1 MNNEATSIC
10 ALCDE
15 CNQVLFAIF
24 HKHLRN
30 DNCQAERKRGA
41 HFQGANNECHPRFSI
56 KRQVDL
62 IVIIIVVVGAESV
75 HWLTSRALVRRRETM
90 REGGRYGT
98 REGGRRRSRSS
109 LLARTSYVHW
119 TARESD
125 AVRWRA
131 DTYSDRRSRRQHC
144 WDIILRVFLGGQTG
158 REGRTASRRRRVTQP
173 LYFV

>member
-1 MNNEATSIC
+1 MSATKSSLLFSI
-10 ALCDE
+10 
-15 CNQVLFAIF
+15 N
-24 HKHLRN
+24 RN

-62 IVIIIVVVGAESV
+62 IVIIIVVAGAESV

-90 REGGRYGT
+90 REGGREGDMARG
-98 REGGRRRSRSS
+98 REAAEVPLLGSS
-109 LLARTSYVHW
+109 HALRTHW
-119 TARESD
+119 TARGSD

-158 REGRTASRRRRVTQP
+158 REEWRASRRRRVTQP

>member
-1 MNNEATSIC
+1 MSANKISW
-10 ALCDE
+10 
-15 CNQVLFAIF
+15 LFSLNIRGTIIA
-24 HKHLRN
+24 
-30 DNCQAERKRGA
+30 KRSEKEGA

-75 HWLTSRALVRRRETM
+75 HWLTSRALVRRRRETM

-98 REGGRRRSRSS
+98 RGRPPEVPLASR
-109 LLARTSYVHW
+109 THFVHW

-158 REGRTASRRRRVTQP
+158 REEWRASRRRRVAQP

>member
-10 ALCDE
+10 ALRDE

-62 IVIIIVVVGAESV
+62 IVIIIVVAGAESV

-90 REGGRYGT
+90 REGGDM
-98 REGGRRRSRSS
+98 
-109 LLARTSYVHW
+109 AR
-119 TARESD
+119 
-125 AVRWRA
+125 
-131 DTYSDRRSRRQHC
+131 
-144 WDIILRVFLGGQTG
+144 G
-158 REGRTASRRRRVTQP
+158 REAAEVPLLGSSHALRRLDADGPRKRRGSLEGRH
-173 LYFV
+173 LF

>member
-1 MNNEATSIC
+1 MNNEATSNC
-10 ALCDE
+10 TLCDE

-90 REGGRYGT
+90 REGGREIWHE
-98 REGGRRRSRSS
+98 REAAGGPAPR
-109 LLARTSYVHW
+109 LLARTSYTGRPTKATRFV
-119 TARESD
+119 
-125 AVRWRA
+125 
-131 DTYSDRRSRRQHC
+131 
-144 WDIILRVFLGGQTG
+144 GGQTLILTDDPDDNTVG
-158 REGRTASRRRRVTQP
+158 T
-173 LYFV
+173 

>member
-1 MNNEATSIC
+1 MSATRSS
-10 ALCDE
+10 L
-15 CNQVLFAIF
+15 LFL

-62 IVIIIVVVGAESV
+62 IVIIIVVVWAESV

-98 REGGRRRSRSS
+98 REAAGGPAPL

-119 TARESD
+119 TARSRESD

-144 WDIILRVFLGGQTG
+144 WDIILRVFLGGLEE
-158 REGRTASRRRRVTQP
+158 RRASR
-173 LYFV
+173 